1 VSLVVEGKTV
11 QAHKVLLAAASD
23 YFAAMFT
30 GNMIESEMETVE
42 LQGLEFSALQLL
54 VDYCY
59 TGERVKDS
67 YLLLGVKHQVHL
79 LNVLKTT
86 LY

>member
-1 VSLVVEGKTV
+1 
-11 QAHKVLLAAASD
+11 
-23 YFAAMFT
+23 MFT

-59 TGERVKDS
+59 TGEFI
-67 YLLLGVKHQVHL
+67 
-79 LNVLKTT
+79 
-86 LY
+86 